1 MAHRVQEKQ
10 SRDNVLKELLG
21 RRQKKFAKKWEE
33 DSATGKMN

>member
-1 MAHRVQEKQ
+1 MAHRVRGKQ
-10 SRDNVLKELLG
+10 SRTNVPIELLG